1 MTPDKPRGLLFDW
14 DNTLVDTWA
23 VIHHALNVTLRAM
36 DQAAWTFDET
46 RARVRA
52 SARDSFP
59 QLFGSRAEEAMTV
72 FYDTYEREHLSRL
85 RALPGVE
92 EMLAALADGSRYLG
106 VVSNKKGSI
115 LRREAAHLGW
125 DRWFGRL
132 VGAEDA
138 VADKPAR
145 VAVELALEDS
155 GLAAGPEV
163 WFVGDTD
170 IDMACA
176 HAADCTAILLREAAP
191 GPDEFGDHPPTRH
204 AATCAD
210 LMACIGKSEFS

>member
-1 MTPDKPRGLLFDW
+1 MTLPAPRALLFDW
-14 DNTLVDTWA
+14 DNTLVDTWV
-23 VIHHALNVTLRAM
+23 VIHHALNVTLEAM
-36 DQAAWTFDET
+36 GQASWTLEQT

-59 QLFGSRAEEAMTV
+59 KLFGSRADEAMAL
-72 FYDTYEREHLSRL
+72 FYGTYEREHLSRL
-85 RALPGVE
+85 QALPGAE
-92 EMLAALADGSRYLG
+92 EMLAGLADGSRYLG

-138 VADKPAR
+138 VADKPDRA
-145 VAVELALEDS
+145 AVDLALEES

-191 GPDEFGDHPPTRH
+191 GTDEFGAHPPALH
-204 AATCAD
+204 AATCGE
-210 LMACIGKSEFS
+210 LMSCIGKSEFS